1 MIVVAIVAILTAI
14 VMPSYA
20 RHIQRGRLTEAV
32 QKLSDLRTQLE
43 VFYQDN
49 RAYGT
54 AGTGCGVATASSD
67 SGFFSFACYLT
78 SDPAATTQ
86 TDAQSFVLHAT
97 GTGLMAGFEYTVD
110 HSSGKQTR
118 AFVGRGDVPV
128 ACWVTRVG
136 DAC

>member
-1 MIVVAIVAILTAI
+1 M
-14 VMPSYA
+14 
-20 RHIQRGRLTEAV
+20 
-32 QKLSDLRTQLE
+32 E

-54 AGTGCGVATASSD
+54 AAPAAAFRPPTSN
-67 SGFFSFACYLT
+67 SGYFSFTCYLT

-97 GTGLMAGFEYTVD
+97 GTGSMAGFEYTVD
-110 HSSGKQTR
+110 QSSGKQTR
-118 AFVGRGDVPV
+118 SFVGATGLPV
-128 ACWVTRVG
+128 ACWVSRMG